1 MVQVKSQATEAGQ
14 QELGIPPAAVTPL
27 TIIGMKPLLFGIFT
41 LIVFTSMFLGALPG
55 GLTGAFAVCIALA
68 AILSFIGEHL
78 PIIRS
83 YLGGGAFV
91 CIFGSSALV
100 FFHLIPEET
109 VDAITKFTVSPT
121 NFLDYGIVV
130 LIAGSLLGVDRSTLK
145 SAIVRYMPCV
155 LACQVGAVIVVSLLS
170 FLIGYDIKEAIFFVA
185 LPVLGGGIGAGAI
198 PMSKIVGEAW
208 STDTATLLA
217 QMVPSI
223 ALANAFAIIGGGL
236 MNRLGKA
243 KPSWSG
249 DGKLIAKS
257 KLKVSDDKMPKRT
270 DDFTK
275 LGIGLFTAVVLM
287 CVGSIINHFL
297 PIIHSFAC
305 MIIICCIIK
314 ITAVLPTFI
323 EEACYQWSQLFI
335 KNFGNIILVILGIS
349 QIKLDEVFSAVTPVR
364 LVLIFGAVFA
374 GCVFSMIAGK
384 LIGFYPI
391 ESGITTGLCATDMG
405 GTGDIAILGAAR
417 RLELLPYSAI
427 STRIGGAVIL
437 ILSGFLARLLT

>member
-1 MVQVKSQATEAGQ
+1 MEQVKNQADEAR
-14 QELGIPPAAVTPL
+14 QEGKKPIS
-27 TIIGMKPLLFGIFT
+27 IIGMKPLLFAVFT
-41 LIVFTSMFLGALPG
+41 LIVLVSMLLGALPE

-68 AILSFIGEHL
+68 AILDFIGEHL
-78 PIIRS
+78 PIVRS
-83 YLGGGAFV
+83 FLGGGAFV

-100 FFHLIPEET
+100 YFHLIPKVT
-109 VDAITKFTVSPT
+109 VDAITKFTLSPT

-130 LIAGSLLGVDRSTLK
+130 LIAGSLLGVDRNTLK

-155 LACQVGAVIVVSLLS
+155 IACQVGAIAMVSLLS
-170 FLIGYDIKEAIFFVA
+170 FIVGYDIKEAIFFVA

-208 STDTATLLA
+208 STDTSTLLA

-249 DGKLIAKS
+249 DGKLIANS
-257 KLKVSDDKMPKRT
+257 KLKVSEDKMPKRT
-270 DDFTK
+270 DDFGK
-275 LGIGLFTAVVLM
+275 LGIGLFTSVVLM
-287 CVGSIINHFL
+287 CIGSIINHFV
-297 PIIHSFAC
+297 PIIHAFAW
-305 MIIICCIIK
+305 MIIICCIVK
-314 ITAVLPTFI
+314 IAAILPTYI

-335 KNFGNIILVILGIS
+335 KNFSKIILVILGIS
-349 QIKLDEVFSAVTPVR
+349 QIKLDEVFAAVTPVR
-364 LVLIFGAVFA
+364 LVLILGAVVA
-374 GCVFSMIAGK
+374 GCVFAMIVGK

-391 ESGITTGLCATDMG
+391 EAGITTGLCSTDMG

-437 ILSGFLARLLT
+437 ILSGFLARLLM

>member
-1 MVQVKSQATEAGQ
+1 MEQVKTQTAETAKQEA
-14 QELGIPPAAVTPL
+14 EKKPI
-27 TIIGMKPLLFGIFT
+27 TIIGLKPLLFGIFT
-41 LIVFTSMFLGALPG
+41 VIVAVCMLLGALPEG
-55 GLTGAFAVCIALA
+55 ITGALAVCIALA
-68 AILSFIGEHL
+68 AILNFIGERL

-100 FFHLIPEET
+100 FFNLIPKET
-109 VDAITKFTVSPT
+109 VEAITKFTVSPT

-130 LIAGSLLGVDRSTLK
+130 LIAGSLLGVDRNTLK

-155 LACQVGAVIVVSLLS
+155 IACQVGAIAIVSLLS
-170 FLIGYDIKEAIFFVA
+170 FLVGYDIKEAIFFVA
-185 LPVLGGGIGAGAI
+185 LPVLGGGVGAGAI
-198 PMSKIVGEAW
+198 PMSKIVGAAW

-223 ALANAFAIIGGGL
+223 ALANAFAIMGGGL

-249 DGKLIAKS
+249 NGKLIARS
-257 KLKVSDDKMPKRT
+257 KLHISEDKMPKRT
-270 DDFTK
+270 DDFVK
-275 LGIGLFTAVVLM
+275 LGVGLFTSVVLM
-287 CVGSIINHFL
+287 CMGSIINHFV
-297 PIIHSFAC
+297 PIIHAYAW

-314 ITAVLPTFI
+314 ITGILPTYI

-335 KNFGNIILVILGIS
+335 VNCSNIIFVILGIS
-349 QIKLDEVFSAVTPVR
+349 QIKLNEVFSAVTPAR
-364 LVLIFGAVFA
+364 LLLILGAVIA
-374 GCVFSMIAGK
+374 GCIAAMIAGK

-391 ESGITTGLCATDMG
+391 EAGITTGLCATDMG

-437 ILSGFLARLLT
+437 ILSGFLARLLV